1 MRFARLALTL
11 LLAPLAAA
19 TAQSAAPPVSA
30 LRDHIDRAQLRAQ
43 SDSFVVL
50 IQGTPRG
57 GQRIGMRPTATGW
70 ELQDA
75 IAIGTMVQQSS
86 SIVLNAALEE
96 TTLRQR
102 GVMSGRPMTIAL
114 DFANGRVRGTADTP
128 SNGPAGALAI
138 DTEVA
143 PAVVDDNAVTPL
155 LTALRWR
162 EALDIRFPVFTS
174 GKATVVTYRVR
185 VLGADTVTVPAG
197 TFDSWRAELTTGSS
211 SLLLHITRATPYRI
225 LRMTSVG
232 TPFDVQLVNAPVK

>member
-1 MRFARLALTL
+1 MRLAHLAIA
-11 LLAPLAAA
+11 LLAAIPAAA
-19 TAQSAAPPVSA
+19 TAQSVSA

-57 GQRIGMRPTATGW
+57 WQRIGMRPIGAGW
-70 ELQDA
+70 ELHDA
-75 IAIGTMVQQSS
+75 ITIGAMVQQSS
-86 SIVLNAALEE
+86 SITLDAALGE
-96 TTLRQR
+96 TALRQS

-128 SNGPAGALAI
+128 SNGPSGARSI
-138 DTEVA
+138 DTA
-143 PAVVDDNAVTPL
+143 AAATVVDDNAVTPL

-162 EALDIRFPVFTS
+162 ESLDIRFPVLAS
-174 GKATVVTYRVR
+174 GKGTVMTYRLR

-197 TFDSWRAELTTGSS
+197 TFDSWRAELTTGAST
-211 SLLLHITRATPYRI
+211 LLLHVTRAAPYRI

-232 TPFDVQLVNAPVK
+232 TPFDIQLAK